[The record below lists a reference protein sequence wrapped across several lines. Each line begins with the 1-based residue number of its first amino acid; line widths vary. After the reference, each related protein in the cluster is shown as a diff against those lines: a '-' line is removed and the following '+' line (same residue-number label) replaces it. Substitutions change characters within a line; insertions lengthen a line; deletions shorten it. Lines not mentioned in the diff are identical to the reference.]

1 MQSCATRI
9 VEQGVHGDRRIQP
22 MARELLVQQAVD
34 PKAPIHEIASH
45 RLRPVTSFAQGFQ
58 MQDRRNGFRAGYDR
72 EVRSA
77 PRNFFAQLA
86 DQLLIALPTRHR
98 ENRTTW
104 IRANAIGD

>member
-1 MQSCATRI
+1 
-9 VEQGVHGDRRIQP
+9 
-22 MARELLVQQAVD
+22 
-34 PKAPIHEIASH
+34 
-45 RLRPVTSFAQGFQ
+45 

-72 EVRSA
+72 QFGST

-86 DQLLIALPTRHR
+86 DQLLITLPTRHL